1 MKVLGK
7 QALGMFL
14 VGTNQ
19 MVAGKYLRT
28 RSKIANKLAYVMAGG
43 DLSEH
48 FGI

>member
-28 RSKIANKLAYVMAGG
+28 RSKIANKLAYVM
-43 DLSEH
+43 LVEIYQNH